1 MPPHTVIS
9 PYICTRCVRA
19 KRARIAAQTSI
30 SVLRIAPATRRRYA
44 QSSAVHKDDER
55 TDASGAVRAEGRE
68 NRKPDGKPDED
79 GAMTRRL
86 RDMSEEALETGGRG
100 AQRTVSEAGFSED
113 LKKQLEERIASATF
127 RAEHRNA
134 FAEAELPSSAGRH
147 TRDIATGDAWTGTE
161 SIHDASLRM
170 LNDAHKPLKVPGVR
184 RSGTV
189 VQMPRTVDTGR
200 RNTAGQGVRLA
211 NARDR
216 SGIYSSLKD
225 AELDEQERQ
234 QRFQELKDRF
244 SSHARSVVPGTVQ
257 GLAALA
263 NERIEDAIAR
273 GQFKNIANRGKAVER
288 DYNASSPFID
298 TTEYFL
304 NKMIQKQ
311 EIVPPWIEKQQE
323 LVTTASKFRSRLR
336 AEWKRH
342 AARVIA
348 SKGGTLQEQV
358 KRAEAYAKAE
368 LIVNPSKKKKEVL
381 STVDSDG
388 QISQISLSGELK
400 VPSPSSPDTALSEDI
415 VAEKITMDHPASPTE
430 INSETTTTS
439 DSSASQISIP
449 LPTASPSIPPATHVF
464 RDPAWES
471 TEHAYHTL
479 AITDLN
485 SKTRSYNL
493 QAPDLAK
500 KPYFSLAR
508 ELNACYA
515 DVAPQLASAI
525 LERAI
530 KPVRKTEGFGQSLAK
545 DGGVVSR
552 FVGEKV
558 KVRDERTEK
567 QYGFRQF
574 WKDVW
579 GAGGP

>member
-1 MPPHTVIS
+1 MPPSTALS
-9 PYICTRCVRA
+9 PYICARCVRA
-19 KRARIAAQTSI
+19 KRPRIAAQTSTSI
-30 SVLRIAPATRRRYA
+30 YHIATATRRRYA
-44 QSSAVHKDDER
+44 QSSAARKEDEG
-55 TDASGAVRAEGRE
+55 TKVTEEDRAERRDGASE
-68 NRKPDGKPDED
+68 NGKQDDD

-86 RDMSEEALETGGRG
+86 RDMSEEALELGGRS

-113 LKKQLEERIASATF
+113 LKRQLEERIASANF
-127 RAEHRNA
+127 RAEHRNV
-134 FAEAELPSSAGRH
+134 FAEVGLPSSAGRH
-147 TRDIATGDAWTGTE
+147 TRDIATADAWTGTE

-170 LNDAHKPLKVPGVR
+170 LNDAHRPLKVPGGR

-200 RNTAGQGVRLA
+200 GKTAGQGVRLA

-216 SGIYSSLKD
+216 SGIYSSIKD
-225 AELDEQERQ
+225 GGLDEQERQ

-323 LVTTASKFRSRLR
+323 LVATANKFRSRLR

-342 AARVIA
+342 AARMIA
-348 SKGGTLQEQV
+348 SKGGSLQEQV

-388 QISQISLSGELK
+388 NVSQISLSGELK
-400 VPSPSSPDTALSEDI
+400 VPSPASPGTALSEDI
-415 VAEKITMDHPASPTE
+415 VAEKLTVDPSEPPSENASDP
-430 INSETTTTS
+430 SP
-439 DSSASQISIP
+439 SQISVP
-449 LPTASPSIPPATHVF
+449 LPTVSPSTAPALHPF

-471 TEHAYHTL
+471 TEHAYHAL

-515 DVAPQLASAI
+515 DVAPQLPSAI

-530 KPVRKTEGFGQSLAK
+530 KPVRKMEGFGQSLAK

-558 KVRDERTEK
+558 KVRDERVEK

-574 WKDVW
+574 WKDVM
-579 GAGGP
+579 GGGGS